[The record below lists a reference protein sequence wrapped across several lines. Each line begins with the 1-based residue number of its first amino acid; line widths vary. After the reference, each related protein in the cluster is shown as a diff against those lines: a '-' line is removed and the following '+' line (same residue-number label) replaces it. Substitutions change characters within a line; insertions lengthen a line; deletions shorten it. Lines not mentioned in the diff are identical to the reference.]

1 MIAGKFQVYGRVQGV
16 GFRYFTWRQAQK
28 LGVYGTVRN
37 CLDGSVEVIAQGTPE
52 AVAQLSTWLHQ
63 GPPSAN
69 VERVLQ
75 TDIDVRD
82 YPDFR
87 VLHSW
92 D

>member
-1 MIAGKFQVYGRVQGV
+1 MIASKFQVYGRVQGV

-37 CLDGSVEVIAQGTPE
+37 CLDGSVEVIAQGTLE
-52 AVAQLSTWLHQ
+52 AIAQLSTWLHQ

-75 TDIDVRD
+75 SDIEVRD

-92 D
+92 G